1 MNTKKVLSAV
11 ALSAIAVSGAV
22 ASPSESSGFYV
33 GANMCTQTYGFNEKT
48 DGVDGAEKEN
58 GEKYKKTKP
67 LAELLV
73 GYDRKFENFK
83 LGIELL
89 AGTVIGKM
97 KHRDREYEEPE
108 YGTGTFKNP
117 WSISLMP
124 RVGYMVTP
132 KFELYG
138 TFGVRVANGR
148 VDIRVGG
155 YRIFDGEFV
164 EAKAKSCRT
173 HIQPLVGGGMRY
185 EISNCAFAKL
195 EYNYGFDTPLKF
207 RFAKAL
213 VRGRLQ
219 AHTAKLGFGY
229 RF

>member
-11 ALSAIAVSGAV
+11 ALTAAATTQWAV
-22 ASPSESSGFYV
+22 ASPSESSGFYA
-33 GANMCTQTYGFNEKT
+33 GANMGTQTYDLSEKT
-48 DGVDGAEKEN
+48 GGTGGDEKED

-73 GYDRKFENFK
+73 GYDRKLENFK

-97 KHRDREYEEPE
+97 KHREKLSVMEFV
-108 YGTGTFKNP
+108 TTSKTP
-117 WSISLMP
+117 WCISLMP
-124 RVGYMVTP
+124 RIGYMITP

-138 TFGVRVANGR
+138 TFGARIKNVKVDVRVG
-148 VDIRVGG
+148 V
-155 YRIFDGEFV
+155 YRLFGAKFV
-164 EAKAKSCRT
+164 EGKVKSCRT
-173 HIQPLVGGGMRY
+173 YIQPLVGLGMRY
-185 EISNCAFAKL
+185 EISNCIFAKL
-195 EYNYGFDTPLKF
+195 EYNYGFDTHLKF

-213 VRGRLQ
+213 ARGRLQ
-219 AHTAKLGFGY
+219 AHTAKLGFGI